1 MRDFLSDAFLIHKQ
15 ATLDKHFFPELNVL
29 AKSQYLN
36 LPAIVCSFDATVCID
51 FISVSTLASLS
62 IMCRS
67 LFWSLG
73 TFGAI
78 G

>member
-1 MRDFLSDAFLIHKQ
+1 MNK
-15 ATLDKHFFPELNVL
+15 FPLKFMFSKKTQKDLMKISVPNVL
-29 AKSQYLN
+29 AKSQYPN

-51 FISVSTLASLS
+51 LLSVSTLASLS
-62 IMCRS
+62 MMCSS